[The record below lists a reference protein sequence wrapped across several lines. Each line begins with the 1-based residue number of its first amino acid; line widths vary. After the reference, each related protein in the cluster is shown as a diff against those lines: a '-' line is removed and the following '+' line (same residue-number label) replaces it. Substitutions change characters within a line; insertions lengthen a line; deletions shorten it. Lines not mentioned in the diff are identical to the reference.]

1 MLTRRTTADVALAP
15 RMALSM
21 NGVERDRRLP
31 DNSVSRVQQ
40 DFGLPKALFAVLR
53 LAVLTQKAEN

>member
-21 NGVERDRRLP
+21 EGVERDRRLP
-31 DNSVSRVQQ
+31 DNSISRVQK
-40 DFGLPKALFAVLR
+40 DSDCRRHCSRCSGLLC
-53 LAVLTQKAEN
+53 